1 MSTIRQRKA
10 IQKLSENLRNV
21 DNKPISMGKI
31 LRESGYSEAVSKKP
45 KLVTESLGWKDLIE
59 SYLPDEKLLQSL
71 VEMLNMPSIT
81 TVRNDK
87 GKVIREV
94 TETNGSIKAR
104 GLDMILKVK
113 GKYVAEKVIT
123 EDPYADMSDSEIEA
137 KINRLHQE
145 RNSFN

>member
-1 MSTIRQRKA
+1 
-10 IQKLSENLRNV
+10 
-21 DNKPISMGKI
+21 MGKI
-31 LRESGYSEAVSKKP
+31 LRDSGYAESVSKRP
-45 KLVTESLGWKDLIE
+45 KLVTESLGWKELID
-59 SYLPDEKLLQSL
+59 SYLPDEKILQSL

-87 GKVIREV
+87 GRVIREV

-113 GKYVAEKVIT
+113 GKYVAEKVVT
-123 EDPYADMSDSEIEA
+123 GDPYADMSDSEIEA
-137 KINRLHQE
+137 KIKKLHQE